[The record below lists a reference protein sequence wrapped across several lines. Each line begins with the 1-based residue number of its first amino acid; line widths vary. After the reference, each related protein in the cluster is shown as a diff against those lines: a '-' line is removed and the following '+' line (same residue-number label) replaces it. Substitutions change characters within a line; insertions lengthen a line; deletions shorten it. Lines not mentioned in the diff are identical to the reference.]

1 MFGVDIAFNKPW
13 FLLLLAGLPLL
24 WVFSFRSI
32 SGLGRV
38 RRFFAL
44 GLRSLVYVLL
54 VFCLA
59 EMQLRH
65 TSERVSVIYVLDQS
79 ESIPREKRAAMVQ
92 YVVKDVAEHRNAA
105 RGDRAGV
112 VVFGREAAIEVPP
125 YDDNLP
131 IQQGKLEA
139 MMQVRTDAT
148 NLEGALKLA
157 QASFSE
163 DSAKRVVIVTDGNE
177 TVGDVQSVARQL
189 AENGIGI
196 DVVPI
201 ELSSR
206 AEVAVEKISL
216 PSDIRKGQPV
226 QVNVVLNN
234 MTEAG
239 ADDDG
244 KVSGKVI
251 VVRKQGQREDVLIEQ
266 PMELEPGKKV
276 LTFEHTIDQSD
287 FYTYEARFV
296 PDDRLDDS
304 MPQNN
309 LASAF
314 AHVRGEGS
322 VLLIEDWENPGEF
335 DYLIE
340 RLKANNIEVELMQS
354 NSLFTSL
361 AELQRFDCVI
371 LGDLPRT
378 SGGGAGDISS
388 FSDQQIEMLVRNS
401 QQMGCGL
408 LMIGGP
414 RSFGAGG
421 WSNTELEKA
430 MPVDFNIKDAKVVP
444 VGALVMMMHA
454 SELAQGNFWQKV
466 VAREALKAL
475 GPQDYCGLI
484 HWSGTDQ
491 WMWGG
496 QTGLLPVG
504 PNRNQ
509 MLARLNRMTPGDMP
523 QFDPAMKMS
532 LAGFNAIQAQGANV
546 AIKHMIVISDGD
558 PSPPLPATVTAYI
571 NAGIKIT
578 TVAIGTHGPAGST
591 PLRNLASQT
600 GGKYYAVTDP
610 KALPRIYQR
619 EARRIAQPLVK
630 EHPGMVPITYP
641 HEVLEGIEGF
651 PPFDGYVMTTLKDN
665 ALVDAGMIAP
675 VPAEHPENA
684 TLMAT
689 WTYGVGRTGVLTTD
703 AGKRW
708 TNNWTA
714 WEGYDKFYSQLVR
727 FMMRPTDN
735 QGNFTVASEVKDGK
749 VRVVVTATDEK
760 DEYLNFLKLSG
771 TAVDPEMESKDF
783 QLRQIASGRYVGE
796 FDADKSGSYFLSIL
810 PGPGEAP
817 IRTGANVPYSAE
829 FRQQRLNSALVD
841 ALAALKPR
849 GGEAGQVIAGDFAIG
864 RVDELLVVDTFRH
877 DLPKA
882 ISSQHVWPILL
893 VLCGLVFFED
903 VFVRRVT
910 IGTEWIGTSYRWV
923 YAKVFGTPQQEEEED
938 RMERLRV
945 IKERATADYD
955 ERKSAARFEV
965 GLDDAERTGSAVDE
979 ELASKSPSAGGLPKK
994 KVALDEGKQDDDS
1007 YTSRLLKAKKEARKK
1022 PPGGMDNPGSS

>member
-24 WVFSFRSI
+24 WIFSFRSI

-923 YAKVFGTPQQEEEED
+923 YAKVFGTPQQEVEED

-979 ELASKSPSAGGLPKK
+979 ELASKSPSAGGPPKK
-994 KVALDEGKQDDDS
+994 KVAMDEGKQDDDS

>member
-239 ADDDG
+239 AEDDG

-979 ELASKSPSAGGLPKK
+979 ELATKSPSAGGPPKK

>member
-24 WVFSFRSI
+24 WIFSFRSI

-239 ADDDG
+239 TDDDG

-335 DYLIE
+335 DYLVE

-979 ELASKSPSAGGLPKK
+979 ELASKSPSAGGPPKK

>member
-24 WVFSFRSI
+24 WIFSFRSI

-335 DYLIE
+335 DYLVE

-979 ELASKSPSAGGLPKK
+979 ELATKSPSAGGPPKK

>member
-1 MFGVDIAFNKPW
+1 MFGVDVAFNKPLY
-13 FLLLLAGLPLL
+13 LLLLVGLPLL

-32 SGLGRV
+32 SGLGRI

-59 EMQLRH
+59 EMQLQY
-65 TSERVSVIYVLDQS
+65 SSDRVTVVYVLDQS
-79 ESIPREKRAAMVQ
+79 ESIPRDKRAAMVQ
-92 YVVKDVAEHRNAA
+92 YVVKDVVEHRNAS

-125 YDDNLP
+125 YEDSLP
-131 IQQGKLEA
+131 IQQGRLEA
-139 MMQVRTDAT
+139 MMKVRSDAS

-157 QASFSE
+157 QASFTE
-163 DSAKRVVIVTDGNE
+163 DSAKRIVIVTDGNE
-177 TVGDVQSVARQL
+177 TLGDAQAVARQL

-196 DVVPI
+196 DVVPV

-206 AEVAVEKISL
+206 AEIAVEKISL

-234 MTEAG
+234 MTEPTEK
-239 ADDDG
+239 DDG
-244 KVSGKVI
+244 KVAGKVI
-251 VVRKQGQREDVLIEQ
+251 VVRKHGSREDVLVEQ
-266 PMELEPGKKV
+266 PMEIEPGKKV

-296 PDDRLDDS
+296 PDDKLDDS
-304 MPQNN
+304 MVQNN
-309 LASAF
+309 VATAF

-340 RLKANNIEVELMQS
+340 RLKANNIEVEKMPS
-354 NSLFTSL
+354 NGLFTSL

-371 LGDLPRT
+371 LGDVPRA
-378 SGGGAGDISS
+378 SGGGAGDVSS
-388 FSDQQIEMLVRNS
+388 FSDQQIEMLVRNT

-421 WSNTELEKA
+421 WSNTDLEKA

-454 SELAQGNFWQKV
+454 SELAQGNYWQKV

-484 HWSGTDQ
+484 HWSGNDQ

-496 QTGLLPVG
+496 GLIPVG

-532 LAGFNAIQAQGANV
+532 LAGFNAIQARGANV

-558 PSPPLPATVTAYI
+558 PSPPNPATVKAYI
-571 NAGIKIT
+571 TAGIKIS

-591 PLRNLASQT
+591 PLRNLATQT

-619 EARRIAQPLVK
+619 EARRIAQPLIK
-630 EHPGMVPITYP
+630 DHPGMIPITYP

-651 PPFDGYVMTTLKDN
+651 PSFDGYVMTTVKEN
-665 ALVDAGMIAP
+665 ALVDTGMVAP
-675 VPAEHPENA
+675 VPAEHPDNA
-684 TLMAT
+684 TLLAT

-708 TNNWTA
+708 ANKWTA
-714 WEGYDKFYSQLVR
+714 WEGYDKFFTQLVR
-727 FMMRPTDN
+727 YTMRPTDN
-735 QGNFTVASEVKDGK
+735 QGNFTVASEVKDGM
-749 VRVVVTATDEK
+749 VRVVVTATNED
-760 DEYLNFLKLSG
+760 DEYVNFLKLSG

-783 QLRQIASGRYVGE
+783 QLRQVSSGRYVGE
-796 FDADKSGSYFLSIL
+796 FPADKSGSYFLSIL

-829 FRQQRLNSALVD
+829 FRQQRLNSALVE
-841 ALAALKPR
+841 ALAALKPK
-849 GGEAGQVIAGDFAIG
+849 GGEAGQVIDGNFAIG
-864 RVDELLVVDTFRH
+864 RVEELLKVDTFRQ

-882 ISSQHVWPILL
+882 ISSQHIWPFLL

-910 IGTEWIGTSYRWV
+910 IGTEWIGHSYQWV
-923 YAKVFGTPQQEEEED
+923 HARIFGAAEKEDEED
-938 RMERLRV
+938 RMERLRM
-945 IKERATADYD
+945 IKQRATADYD
-955 ERKSAARFEV
+955 EQKASTRFEV
-965 GLDDAERTGSAVDE
+965 GLDQPAAPSAVEE
-979 ELASKSPSAGGLPKK
+979 ELSAKTPSSSPSTKPKK
-994 KVALDEGKQDDDS
+994 MDQSSEEEDS
-1007 YTSRLLKAKKEARKK
+1007 YTSRLLKAKKQARKR
-1022 PPGGMDNPGSS
+1022 PGGQLDDDKT

>member
-24 WVFSFRSI
+24 WIFSFRSI

-239 ADDDG
+239 TDDDG

-335 DYLIE
+335 DYLVE

-965 GLDDAERTGSAVDE
+965 GLDNAERTGSAVDE
-979 ELASKSPSAGGLPKK
+979 ELASKSPSAGGPPKK

>member
-1 MFGVDIAFNKPW
+1 MFGVDVAFNKPW
-13 FLLLLAGLPLL
+13 FLLLLAALPLL
-24 WVFSFRSI
+24 WIFSFRSI

-44 GLRSLVYVLL
+44 GLRSLVFVLL

-65 TSERVSVIYVLDQS
+65 TSERVTVIYVLDQS

-92 YVVKDVAEHRNAA
+92 YVVKDVVEHRNAA

-112 VVFGREAAIEVPP
+112 IVFGREAAIEVPP
-125 YDDNLP
+125 YDDSLP
-131 IQQGKLEA
+131 IQQGRLES

-148 NLEGALKLA
+148 NLESALKLA

-163 DSAKRVVIVTDGNE
+163 DSAKRIVVVTDGNE
-177 TVGDVQSVARQL
+177 TLGDSQGVARQL
-189 AENGIGI
+189 AESGIGI
-196 DVVPI
+196 DVVPV
-201 ELSSR
+201 ELASR

-216 PSDIRKGQPV
+216 PSDVRKGQPV

-234 MTEAG
+234 MTERTAE
-239 ADDDG
+239 DDG
-244 KVSGKVI
+244 HVRGKV
-251 VVRKQGQREDVLIEQ
+251 VVIRKRGKREEVLIEQ
-266 PMELEPGKKV
+266 DMTLEPGKKV

-287 FYTYEARFV
+287 FYTYEARFL
-296 PDDRLDDS
+296 PEDRLDDS

-322 VLLIEDWENPGEF
+322 VLLIEDWESPGEF
-335 DYLIE
+335 DYLVE
-340 RLKANNIEVELMQS
+340 RLRANNIEVELVAS
-354 NSLFTSL
+354 NALFTSL

-371 LGDLPRT
+371 LGNVPRA
-378 SGGGAGDISS
+378 SGAGAGDVSS

-414 RSFGAGG
+414 RAFGAGG
-421 WSNTELEKA
+421 WSNTDLEKA

-454 SELAQGNFWQKV
+454 SELAQGNYWQKV

-484 HWSGTDQ
+484 HWVGNDQ
-491 WMWGG
+491 WMWGN
-496 QTGLLPVG
+496 GLLPVG

-509 MLARLNRMTPGDMP
+509 MLARLNRMAPGDMP
-523 QFDPAMKMS
+523 QFDPAMRKS
-532 LAGFNAIQAQGANV
+532 LAGFNALQGQGANV

-558 PSPPLPATVTAYI
+558 PSPANPATVTAI
-571 NAGIKIT
+571 IQAGIKIT
-578 TVAIGTHGPAGST
+578 TVAIGTHGPAGSA
-591 PLRNLASQT
+591 PLRQLAAQT
-600 GGKYYAVTDP
+600 GGKYYEVTDP

-619 EARRIAQPLVK
+619 EARRIAQPLIK
-630 EHPGMVPITYP
+630 DHPGMIPITYP

-651 PPFDGYVMTTLKDN
+651 PAFDGYVMTTLKDN
-665 ALVDAGMIAP
+665 ALVDVGMLAP

-684 TLMAT
+684 TLMAS

-708 TNNWTA
+708 ANTWTS
-714 WEGYDKFYSQLVR
+714 WEGYDKFFTQLVR
-727 FMMRPTDN
+727 FMMRPTDR

-749 VRVVVTATDEK
+749 VRVVVTATDE
-760 DEYLNFLKLSG
+760 DDQYLNFLNLTG
-771 TAVDPEMESKDF
+771 TAVDPEMDSKGF
-783 QLRQIASGRYVGE
+783 ALEQVASGRYVGE
-796 FDADKSGSYFLSIL
+796 FEADKSGSYFLSIL

-829 FRQQRLNSALVD
+829 FGQQRLNTALVE
-841 ALAALKPR
+841 ALAGLKPK
-849 GGEAGQVIAGDFAIG
+849 GGEPGQVIDGDFAIG
-864 RVDELLVVDTFRH
+864 RVEELLAVDTYRH
-877 DLPKA
+877 TLPKA

-910 IGTEWIGTSYRWV
+910 IGWQWVGTGYRW
-923 YAKVFGTPQQEEEED
+923 AHGRIFGQSEQEENQD
-938 RMERLRV
+938 RLERLR
-945 IKERATADYD
+945 ITKHRATAEYD
-955 ERKSAARFEV
+955 ERKAAARFDE
-965 GLDDAERTGSAVDE
+965 GFSAGDGPAPSAVDE
-979 ELASKSPSAGGLPKK
+979 ELAAKLTTAPRPTKK
-994 KVALDEGKQDDDS
+994 EGFEQPEEEDS
-1007 YTSRLLKAKKEARKK
+1007 YTSRLLKAKKEARRR
-1022 PPGGMDNPGSS
+1022 PPGQNGSDLS

>member
-24 WVFSFRSI
+24 WIFSFRSI

-65 TSERVSVIYVLDQS
+65 TSERVTVIYVLDQS

-92 YVVKDVAEHRNAA
+92 YVVKDVVEHRNAA

-112 VVFGREAAIEVPP
+112 IVFGREAAIEVPP

-234 MTEAG
+234 MTEPSAE
-239 ADDDG
+239 DDG
-244 KVSGKVI
+244 KVSGKVV

-340 RLKANNIEVELMQS
+340 RLRANNIEVELMQS
-354 NSLFTSL
+354 NALFTSL

-558 PSPPLPATVTAYI
+558 PSPPNPATVTAYI

-641 HEVLEGIEGF
+641 HEVLEGIQGF
-651 PPFDGYVMTTLKDN
+651 PSFDGYVMTTLKDN
-665 ALVDAGMIAP
+665 ALVDAAMVAP

-684 TLMAT
+684 TVLAT

-708 TNNWTA
+708 ANNWTA
-714 WEGYDKFYSQLVR
+714 WEGYDKFFSQLVR
-727 FMMRPTDN
+727 YTMRPTDN

-841 ALAALKPR
+841 ALAALKPK
-849 GGEAGQVIAGDFAIG
+849 GGEAGQVIDGEFAIG
-864 RVDELLVVDTFRH
+864 RVEELLDVNTFRH

-910 IGTEWIGTSYRWV
+910 IGTEWIGHSYRWV
-923 YAKVFGTPQQEEEED
+923 YAKVFGAPQQEEEEN

-965 GLDDAERTGSAVDE
+965 GLDDQQREGSAIEE
-979 ELASKSPSAGGLPKK
+979 ELASKPPSAGGPPKK
-994 KVALDEGKQDDDS
+994 KVALDEAKQEDDS

-1022 PPGGMDNPGSS
+1022 PPGGMDGPGSA

>member
-1 MFGVDIAFNKPW
+1 MFGVDVAFNKPW
-13 FLLLLAGLPLL
+13 YLLLLAGLPLL
-24 WVFSFRSI
+24 WYFSFRSI

-44 GLRSLVYVLL
+44 GLRSLVFVLL

-59 EMQLRH
+59 EIQLRH
-65 TSERVSVIYVLDQS
+65 TSERVTVIYVLDQS
-79 ESIPREKRAAMVQ
+79 ESIPRDKRAAMVQ
-92 YVVKDVAEHRNAA
+92 YVVKDVVEHRNAA

-125 YDDNLP
+125 YDDSLP
-131 IQQGKLEA
+131 IQQGRLEA
-139 MMQVRTDAT
+139 MMQVRSDAT

-163 DSAKRVVIVTDGNE
+163 DTAKRIVIVTDGNE
-177 TVGDVQSVARQL
+177 TLGDSQNIARQL
-189 AENGIGI
+189 SENGIGI
-196 DVVPI
+196 DVVPVA
-201 ELSSR
+201 LSSR
-206 AEVAVEKISL
+206 AEVAVEKITL

-234 MTEAG
+234 MTEATTE
-239 ADDDG
+239 DDG
-244 KVSGKVI
+244 KVKGKVI
-251 VVRKQGQREDVLIEQ
+251 VVRKHGKREDVLIEQ

-276 LTFEHTIDQSD
+276 LTFEHAIDEPD

-304 MPQNN
+304 MAQNN
-309 LASAF
+309 LATAF

-322 VLLIEDWENPGEF
+322 VLIIEDWENVGDF
-335 DYLIE
+335 DFLIE
-340 RLKANNIEVELMQS
+340 RLRANNINVETMPS
-354 NSLFTSL
+354 NGLFTSL
-361 AELQRFDCVI
+361 AELQRYDCVI
-371 LGDLPRT
+371 MADVPRA

-388 FSDQQIEMLVRNS
+388 FSDQQIEMLVRNT

-454 SELAQGNFWQKV
+454 SELAQGNYWQKV

-491 WMWGG
+491 WMWGVPD
-496 QTGLLPVG
+496 GLLPVG

-509 MLARLNRMTPGDMP
+509 MVAKLNRMTPGDMP
-523 QFDPAMKMS
+523 QFDPAMRMS
-532 LAGFNAIQAQGANV
+532 LAGFNAIDARGANV
-546 AIKHMIVISDGD
+546 SIRHMIVISDGD
-558 PSPPLPATVTAYI
+558 PSPPNPQTVRAFI
-571 NAGIKIT
+571 QSGVKIT

-591 PLRNLASQT
+591 PLRQLAAQT

-619 EARRIAQPLVK
+619 EARRIAQPLIK
-630 EHPGMVPITYP
+630 DSPGMLPITYP
-641 HEVLEGIEGF
+641 HEVLEGIDGF
-651 PPFDGYVMTTLKDN
+651 PSFDGYVMTTLKEN
-665 ALVDAGMIAP
+665 ALVDVGMVAP
-675 VPAEHPENA
+675 VPPEHPENA
-684 TLMAT
+684 TLLAT
-689 WTYGVGRTGVLTTD
+689 WTYGVGRSGVLTTD

-708 TNNWTA
+708 ANKWTA
-714 WEGYDKFYSQLVR
+714 WEGYDKFFTQLVR
-727 FMMRPTDN
+727 YSMRPTDSQSN
-735 QGNFTVASEVKDGK
+735 YTVASEVKDGM
-749 VRVVVTATDEK
+749 VRVVVTATDE
-760 DEYLNFLKLSG
+760 DDQYLNFLKFSG
-771 TAVDPEMESKDF
+771 TAIDPDMESKDF
-783 QLRQIASGRYVGE
+783 QLEQVASGRYIGE
-796 FDADKSGSYFLSIL
+796 FPADSSGSYFLSIL
-810 PGPGEAP
+810 PSTGGAP

-829 FRQQRLNSALVD
+829 FRQQRLNSALVEG
-841 ALAALKPR
+841 LASLTPT
-849 GGEAGQVIAGDFAIG
+849 GGEAGTVIDGDFAIG
-864 RVDELLVVDTFRH
+864 RVEELLAVDTFRH
-877 DLPKA
+877 TLPKA
-882 ISSQHVWPILL
+882 ISSQHIWPILL

-910 IGTEWIGTSYRWV
+910 IGTEWVGHSYRWMH
-923 YAKVFGTPQQEEEED
+923 AKIFGAPETEGEED
-938 RMERLRV
+938 RMERLRM

-955 ERKSAARFEV
+955 DRKATSRFEV
-965 GLDDAERTGSAVDE
+965 GLDHANGPSAVDE
-979 ELASKSPSAGGLPKK
+979 ELAAKTPTSQGPPKK
-994 KVALDEGKQDDDS
+994 AQSMSETPEEDS
-1007 YTSRLLKAKKEARKK
+1007 YTSRLLKAKKQARKRT
-1022 PPGGMDNPGSS
+1022 GGSGDENEGT